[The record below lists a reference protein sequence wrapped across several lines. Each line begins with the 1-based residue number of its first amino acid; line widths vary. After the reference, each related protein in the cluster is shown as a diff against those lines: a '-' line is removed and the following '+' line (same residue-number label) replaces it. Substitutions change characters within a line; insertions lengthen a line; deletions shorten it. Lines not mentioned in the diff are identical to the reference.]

1 VGHRPF
7 EAGESEMQKKIR
19 YRKFLSEQWQLEVSM
34 RLIPRLRNK
43 ELKKN
48 MHLKKGASFSVWLS
62 FECERA
68 SEA

>member
-43 ELKKN
+43 ELKKKHALEKRGFFLC
-48 MHLKKGASFSVWLS
+48 MAEF
-62 FECERA
+62 
-68 SEA
+68 